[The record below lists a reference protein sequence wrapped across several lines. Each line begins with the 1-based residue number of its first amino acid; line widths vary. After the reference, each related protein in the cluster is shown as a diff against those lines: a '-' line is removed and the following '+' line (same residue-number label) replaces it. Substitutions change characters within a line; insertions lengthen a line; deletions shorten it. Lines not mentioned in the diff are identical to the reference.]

1 MEPTAVI
8 VWRVIIARA
17 TMLGAVFLA
26 IFLAGLVLVVAV
38 VLLGPTGRFKR
49 LEVAYDAACD
59 ACPEIM
65 TRILGVALCSRA
77 RGERAMAWCRAR
89 ALDAPNPLGQCV
101 YLTLCL
107 GGHAMFVD
115 GVEGRL
121 LDAGDAGGWTA
132 ATGAA
137 FAFATVTWLAACC
150 SDPGT
155 ITRDNA
161 ERHAT
166 VYAHDDVVY
175 HRKECRTLRTEA
187 PARSKWCATTNRRV
201 AKFDH
206 FCVWINNT
214 VGLCNFRYF
223 LAFLVGQLTLVTYVA
238 FACARGVTAD
248 ANRRDAWSL
257 RFRDGSTRGT
267 TLRDDKAMLYR
278 FVVYYYGPAFALGI
292 FCALLTVVLSVFL
305 GYNVYL
311 AARNV
316 TTNESFKRD
325 ALRDAVAATKAA
337 GETSAVDWDDV
348 MRNRYDRGVWANLM
362 EVVRPPVSA
371 DRPWRVPCATTSPSS
386 TAKAKTH

>member
-17 TMLGAVFLA
+17 TMLGACLLA

-89 ALDAPNPLGQCV
+89 AFDAPNPLGQCV

-137 FAFATVTWLAACC
+137 VAFATVTWLAACC
-150 SDPGT
+150 RIPERSRG
-155 ITRDNA
+155 ITWRDTRRCTRTMTSCITEKSV
-161 ERHAT
+161 ER
-166 VYAHDDVVY
+166 
-175 HRKECRTLRTEA
+175 
-187 PARSKWCATTNRRV
+187 
-201 AKFDH
+201 
-206 FCVWINNT
+206 
-214 VGLCNFRYF
+214 
-223 LAFLVGQLTLVTYVA
+223 
-238 FACARGVTAD
+238 
-248 ANRRDAWSL
+248 
-257 RFRDGSTRGT
+257 
-267 TLRDDKAMLYR
+267 
-278 FVVYYYGPAFALGI
+278 
-292 FCALLTVVLSVFL
+292 
-305 GYNVYL
+305 
-311 AARNV
+311 
-316 TTNESFKRD
+316 
-325 ALRDAVAATKAA
+325 
-337 GETSAVDWDDV
+337 
-348 MRNRYDRGVWANLM
+348 
-362 EVVRPPVSA
+362 
-371 DRPWRVPCATTSPSS
+371 
-386 TAKAKTH
+386 